1 MLVGVVIPMRPVA
14 WMIAVFAPMRASGRM
29 VAVLVLVV
37 LVRLQQ
43 GDAAHEKDAS
53 HKCQEER
60 DTIVAVELD
69 FWQQVR

>member
-1 MLVGVVIPMRPVA
+1 VLVGVVIPMRPVA

-43 GDAAHEKDAS
+43 GDATHEEDANYE
-53 HKCQEER
+53 CQEEW
-60 DTIVAVELD
+60 DTIVAVELNLG
-69 FWQQVR
+69 QQV